1 MAVERKFFQPPA
13 GHFFLFGPR
22 GTGKSTWLRAA
33 FPDAAWVDLLDPAEQ
48 RRCAAR
54 PERLRERAA
63 AAGAADLVIDEVQ
76 RVPEL
81 LTVVHQLV
89 EEPGGP
95 RFVLSGSS
103 ARKLKRAGVDL
114 LAGRAVVR
122 SMHPFVAAELGAR
135 FDLPAP
141 RLHALH
147 AGSPAVVS

>member
-33 FPDAAWVDLLDPAEQ
+33 
-48 RRCAAR
+48 
-54 PERLRERAA
+54 
-63 AAGAADLVIDEVQ
+63 
-76 RVPEL
+76 
-81 LTVVHQLV
+81 
-89 EEPGGP
+89 
-95 RFVLSGSS
+95 S

-135 FDLPAP
+135 FDLPA
-141 RLHALH
+141 ALDH
-147 AGSPAVVS
+147 GLLPLVWDAADRAETLSAYVGT